1 MIRSPLYPHPV
12 NLAYMTRILP
22 DKPPATRQ
30 ILPDAKQF
38 VQICNKVVRYDPDS
52 AQVSETRFLGR
63 EILDPSTMIQRLFV
77 RWANGVRYSYP
88 GTYDDPRNP
97 AFERRWDTFAEP
109 SDQKKILWSAPYE
122 APLSALRVT
131 CRYPMF
137 ARNGDFLGVAGL
149 ELRLEC
155 LLAPLIQDW
164 IPCTKTCRQQH
175 GAVRKENR
183 LADLLRF
190 RIPDPD
196 NRRDSDPDDREK
208 RDGES
213 RPQGYFPLR
222 LCHIRRLS

>member
-1 MIRSPLYPHPV
+1 M
-12 NLAYMTRILP
+12 
-22 DKPPATRQ
+22 
-30 ILPDAKQF
+30 
-38 VQICNKVVRYDPDS
+38 QICNKVVRYDPNS

-155 LLAPLIQDW
+155 LLAPLIQAHNADP
-164 IPCTKTCRQQH
+164 IHELYLLDHEESVVT
-175 GAVRKENR
+175 VRNGKLVLLGDNAAADGMPSAGEIR
-183 LADLLRF
+183 AIAGELADSNMAQF
-190 RIPDPD
+190 
-196 NRRDSDPDDREK
+196 EK
-208 RDGES
+208 RIGS
-213 RPQGYFPLR
+213 RIYYVSGYR
-222 LCHIRRLS
+222 IRTTGAILIQMIEKNAMANHDHKDISL